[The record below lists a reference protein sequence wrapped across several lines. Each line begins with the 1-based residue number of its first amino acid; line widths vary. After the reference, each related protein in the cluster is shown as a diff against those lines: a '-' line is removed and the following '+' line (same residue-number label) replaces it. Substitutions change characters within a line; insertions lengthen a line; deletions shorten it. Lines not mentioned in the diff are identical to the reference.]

1 MLVRRLLVTCLLAL
15 VPLVAACQRGGE
27 NAPERSNGGSAATTG
42 PIERDPANAKVTLT
56 IGSKNFTEQR
66 VLAQIYA
73 QGLQAAG
80 YRVRTRLDLGDESAA
95 LRAVKGGMVDAYPE
109 YTGTA
114 LLSFFGVRAAAI
126 PKDPTEAYERA
137 RDGFA
142 KQGLT
147 AFEPTPFTSSNEVAV
162 TQATAE
168 REGLQRIS
176 DLTGRAEDLTLF
188 GSPECDRRQ
197 DCLLGLRQVYGLE
210 FERFV
215 EVEIPERHDVL
226 TNGRADVSIV
236 FTTDPQIKR
245 EGFVLLEDDRGMFP
259 PNNSTLVVRREVA
272 ERAGPDLRATIER
285 LQRELTDEVMQELNA
300 RVDLDKETPEQVAR
314 AYLQESGLV
323 AS

>member
-1 MLVRRLLVTCLLAL
+1 MLVRRLLVICLLAL
-15 VPLVAACQRGGE
+15 VPAVAACERGAE
-27 NAPERSNGGSAATTG
+27 SAPDRSSGGDAAITG

-95 LRAVKGGMVDAYPE
+95 LRAVKGGAVDAYPE

-137 RDGFA
+137 REGFA

-176 DLTGRAEDLTLF
+176 DLTGRAKDLTLF

-197 DCLLGLRQVYGLE
+197 DCLLGL
-210 FERFV
+210 
-215 EVEIPERHDVL
+215 
-226 TNGRADVSIV
+226 GRSTGSSSSASSRSRSRSA
-236 FTTDPQIKR
+236 TTCSRTGARTCRSSSRPI
-245 EGFVLLEDDRGMFP
+245 
-259 PNNSTLVVRREVA
+259 RRSSA
-272 ERAGPDLRATIER
+272 RASSCSKTTAGCFLPTTPRSSCAGKWPSGPDRTC
-285 LQRELTDEVMQELNA
+285 A
-300 RVDLDKETPEQVAR
+300 RPS
-314 AYLQESGLV
+314 SGC
-323 AS
+323 SGSSPTR